1 MPFLEW
7 SACTVAASGP
17 SITDYKKLF
26 ARSGNRCA
34 FPKCRASIIHEDTL
48 LGEVAHIKGL
58 NVGSARHD
66 KTQTPE
72 ERNAYPNLILLCPNH
87 HTIIDDDELSYTVER
102 LNSIK
107 AAHEASA
114 TPVSPEETDRDT
126 HLFINQPV
134 TIVGASGVVTGVVY
148 SQQVVLPPTTDAAM
162 QARRVLAIENLWK
175 SAQRFHEAFSD
186 IVFIDTILIPKEIDD
201 YFRSGLRGEIFAGI
215 QAYAN
220 LQTTPD
226 KFTKASQNS
235 VDERPFI
242 SPRAWGIL
250 HVLRAVYGR
259 SAMLIQLSFK
269 KRAYQCWRDDEPL
282 DHLLRA
288 VLPGHVVDEAKKRE
302 IGGLQFLIEHL
313 EIDFMTAA
321 NA

>member
-1 MPFLEW
+1 MEHIP
-7 SACTVAASGP
+7 VAASGP
-17 SITDYKKLF
+17 SITDYKRLF

-34 FPKCRASIIHEDTL
+34 FPKCPASIVHEDTL

-58 NVGSARHD
+58 NAGSARYD
-66 KTQTPE
+66 STQTPE
-72 ERNAYPNLILLCPNH
+72 ERNAYSNLVLLCPNH
-87 HTIIDDDELSYTVER
+87 HTIIDDDEVSYTVER
-102 LNSIK
+102 LYSIK

-114 TPVSPEETDRDT
+114 TPISSEETDRSI
-126 HLFINQPV
+126 HLLINQPV
-134 TIVGASGVVTGVVY
+134 TIVGASGVVTGVVH
-148 SQQVVLPPTTDAAM
+148 SQQVVLPPTTDTTM
-162 QARRVLAIENLWK
+162 QARRVQAIETLWK
-175 SAQRFHEAFSD
+175 SAQRFRDAFSD
-186 IVFIDTILIPKEIDD
+186 IVFIDTILVSKEIDD
-201 YFRSGLRGEIFAGI
+201 YFRSGLRGEMFAGL
-215 QAYAN
+215 QAYAS

-226 KFTKASQNS
+226 KFTKASQKS
-235 VDERPFI
+235 IDERPFI

-250 HVLRAVYGR
+250 HVLKALYGR

-269 KRAYQCWRDDEPL
+269 EQAYKSWKDDEPL

-313 EIDFMTAA
+313 EIDFITAA

>member
-1 MPFLEW
+1 M
-7 SACTVAASGP
+7 AASGP

>member
-1 MPFLEW
+1 M
-7 SACTVAASGP
+7 AASGP

-34 FPKCRASIIHEDTL
+34 FPKCPASIVHEDTL

-107 AAHEASA
+107 TAHEASA
-114 TPVSPEETDRDT
+114 TPVSPEEIDRDI

-162 QARRVLAIENLWK
+162 QARRLLAIENLWK

-201 YFRSGLRGEIFAGI
+201 YFRFGLRGEIFAGI
-215 QAYAN
+215 QGYAN

-250 HVLRAVYGR
+250 HVLKAVYGR